1 MEFAVFQIL
10 FSLTFVLIFGM
21 FIFGCIQG
29 ISQWH
34 KNNNSPR
41 LSVHAVIV
49 SKRQNVSH
57 HNHLNADSTMHHST
71 STTYYVTFEVA
82 SGGRMEFGVS
92 GREYGMLAEGDRG
105 TLQFQG
111 TRYLSF
117 ERAQK

>member
-1 MEFAVFQIL
+1 MEFVLFQSIFL
-10 FSLTFVLIFGM
+10 LTFLLIFGM
-21 FIFGCIQG
+21 FIFGYIQG

-41 LSVHAVIV
+41 LSVYAVIV

-57 HNHLNADSTMHHST
+57 HNHMNANNTVHHST
-71 STTYYVTFEVA
+71 STTYYVTFEVE
-82 SGGRMEFGVS
+82 SGDRMEFQVK
-92 GREYGMLAEGDRG
+92 GREYGMLVEGDRG

-117 ERAQK
+117 ER